1 MIIILFLLTFL
12 VCVFCFVNK
21 LFKIERGKFYLFLS
35 FAWIL
40 TSLLVLYSCYY
51 LISIFFSLFLLFFL
65 LKRKKYKV
73 AKFLL
78 FGSLV
83 VSFFITL
90 LIMLSV
96 LIQSVSFFDK
106 VSILDFFFS
115 LKWKHGIPTVDQKSV
130 SYFGIA
136 PLLIGT
142 LLITIVAML
151 IVIPL
156 GLFSAIYIS
165 EYASRRTRYVV
176 NTTLQILSAIPTVVY
191 GYFSIV
197 FLSVAVRQVASF
209 FGLDVHTE
217 SALVAGLSIGIMI
230 IPFFTSLSEDA
241 IRSVPKNLRYGFMA
255 LGATTADT
263 VWHIILPYS
272 MSTILSAI
280 LLSISRVIG
289 ETMIVLMAVGVNANL
304 TFNPLHSVT
313 TITVQIATLLTGDQD
328 FSSAQTLSAYA
339 LSLVLFVM
347 TWILNAF
354 ALFMMKR
361 N

>member
-1 MIIILFLLTFL
+1 
-12 VCVFCFVNK
+12 
-21 LFKIERGKFYLFLS
+21 
-35 FAWIL
+35 
-40 TSLLVLYSCYY
+40 
-51 LISIFFSLFLLFFL
+51 
-65 LKRKKYKV
+65 
-73 AKFLL
+73 
-78 FGSLV
+78 
-83 VSFFITL
+83 
-90 LIMLSV
+90 MLSV
-96 LIQSVSFFDK
+96 LVQSVSFFEK

-115 LKWKHGIPTVDQKSV
+115 LKWKHGIAVVDQKSA

-136 PLLIGT
+136 PLLVGT
-142 LLITIVAML
+142 LLITIVAMF

-191 GYFSIV
+191 GYFSVV
-197 FLSVAVRQVASF
+197 FLSVAVRQVTNF
-209 FGLDVHTE
+209 FGLGVHSE

-230 IPFFTSLSEDA
+230 IPFFTSLLEDA

-255 LGATTADT
+255 LGATTAET
-263 VWHIILPYS
+263 VWHIIIPYS
-272 MSTILSAI
+272 IPTILSTI

-328 FSSAQTLSAYA
+328 FSSAHTLSAYA

-354 ALFMMKR
+354 ALFMMRR